1 MLKNQINLNTY
12 LNILIVIIMSFFS
25 YVALQYEKR
34 FDNISNQ
41 FVGVSDRFDAVSDRF
56 DKVSDRFDKLEAKID
71 QVISMINN
79 NRINIVRIEEKQNYI
94 DKRLKNVET
103 SLNFKTLRK

>member
-1 MLKNQINLNTY
+1 
-12 LNILIVIIMSFFS
+12 MSFFS

-41 FVGVSDRFDAVSDRF
+41 FVGVSDRFDAVSDRFDKVSDRF